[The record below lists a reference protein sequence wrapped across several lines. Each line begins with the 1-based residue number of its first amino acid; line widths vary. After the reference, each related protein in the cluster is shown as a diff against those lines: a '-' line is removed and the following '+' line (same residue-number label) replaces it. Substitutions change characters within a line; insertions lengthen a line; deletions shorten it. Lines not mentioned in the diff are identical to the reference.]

1 MPSLRA
7 LALALSLLP
16 SFVAAQ
22 EAAVDTT
29 GFRAG
34 QWGLQ
39 FGAGSGFG
47 VANVGILRFSSPRS
61 ALMLRLDFS
70 GEFLNGTRTGVGVS
84 EDQDERS
91 VFAAAGLGKRF
102 YQASRHKVR
111 SFQSIGVFGSYQDN
125 KQSFAG
131 TVFRTNDWRA
141 GLFGELGAG
150 YWITPNV
157 SLGGTATVSGG
168 RSHRQ
173 TENGTDEVSETG
185 WFVSAVDVLL
195 VVGLYF

>member
-1 MPSLRA
+1 MLSLRA
-7 LALALSLLP
+7 LVLALSLLP
-16 SFVAAQ
+16 SYVAAQ
-22 EAAVDTT
+22 ETATDTT
-29 GFRAG
+29 GLRAG
-34 QWGLQ
+34 QWSVQ

-47 VANVGILRFSSPRS
+47 VANVGILRFSNPRS

-70 GEFLNGTRTGVGVS
+70 GEYLSGTRTAVGVS
-84 EDQDERS
+84 EDQNDRS
-91 VFAAAGLGKRF
+91 VFLAAGLGKRF

-111 SFQSIGVFGSYQDN
+111 SFQSIGAFGSYQDF
-125 KQSFAG
+125 KQTFAG
-131 TVFRTNDWRA
+131 TVFRTSSWRA

-168 RSHRQ
+168 RAHRS
-173 TENGTDEVSETG
+173 TENGTDEVSEKG
-185 WFVSAVDVLL
+185 WFVSGVDVLL